1 MHSAALPDA
10 VTYTHTLDPTSLDPT
25 SLDPISLD
33 PISLAPTRIPEGVS
47 SRLRHSAIDAAR
59 FEGCA

>member
-10 VTYTHTLDPTSLDPT
+10 VTYTHTLDPT